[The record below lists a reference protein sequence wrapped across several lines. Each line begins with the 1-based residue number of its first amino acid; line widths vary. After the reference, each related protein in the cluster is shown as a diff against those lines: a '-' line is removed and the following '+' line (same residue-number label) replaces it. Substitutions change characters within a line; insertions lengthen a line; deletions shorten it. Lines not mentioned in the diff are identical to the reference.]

1 MSPPN
6 DVRRPR
12 STLDALLAR
21 VERLGNLLPD
31 PTMLFVFALAA
42 TWAASHLLAGRNF
55 EALDPATGQIGALL
69 DPRTSAPL
77 AVHDQLQPSSLVA
90 FFTGMVKTFVNFPP
104 LGVVLLA
111 LLGVGVA
118 EHTGLIGAALKSA
131 LSVTPRSLL
140 TPMLLL
146 VAIFSHTAADVG
158 FVLVIPLGG
167 VIFQAAG
174 RHPLAGVAAAFAGVS
189 GGYSAN
195 PLLASLDPM
204 LQGFT
209 QGAAQILEP
218 SRQVSAACN
227 WYFTAAS
234 TLVIVGLGWFITDRI
249 VEPRVR
255 GIEVDGDA
263 PDPNASTALTRRE
276 RLALVV
282 AALVAGLAVLA
293 LVAIASPA
301 SSPLREAGTGSLTNS
316 AAPLMGMIVPL
327 IFLIA
332 LTPALAYGVVS
343 GTVKSHRDVIAGM
356 TKSMSSMGYYIV
368 MAFFCSLFL
377 DAFVKSNLGALLALK
392 GAGWLRA
399 LGLAPQL
406 TVLGI
411 IGLTAVVNLLI
422 GSASAKWG
430 LLSPIFVPMLMQ
442 LGLSPELT
450 QAAYRVGD
458 STTNIISP
466 LMPYFPLVVVYCT
479 RHVRKTG
486 IGTLI
491 SMMLPYSLS
500 FICAWSLFL
509 LGFWALGIPLGPG
522 SPYTHP

>member
-1 MSPPN
+1 MSPTT
-6 DVRRPR
+6 DVHRPR
-12 STLDALLAR
+12 SALDAVLAR
-21 VERLGNLLPD
+21 VERLGNRLPD
-31 PTMLFVFALAA
+31 PTLLFVLALAI
-42 TWAASHLLAGRNF
+42 TWAASHLLAGRTF
-55 EALDPATGQIGALL
+55 EAPDPTTGLVGALL
-69 DPRTSAPL
+69 DPRTNEPL
-77 AVHDQLQPSSLVA
+77 AVHDQLAASSLVA
-90 FFTGMVKTFVNFPP
+90 FFTGMVKTFVGFPP

-118 EHTGLIGAALKSA
+118 EHTGLVGAALKSA
-131 LSVTPRSLL
+131 LSITPRSLL

-174 RHPLAGVAAAFAGVS
+174 RHPLAGLAAAFAGVS

-209 QGAAQILEP
+209 QSAAQILEP
-218 SRQVSAACN
+218 TRTVSAACN

-234 TLVIVGLGWFITDRI
+234 TVVIIGLGWFITDRI

-255 GIEVDGDA
+255 GIPVDGEPLEA
-263 PDPNASTALTRRE
+263 NASTALGVRE
-276 RLALVV
+276 KQGLAA
-282 AALVAGLAVLA
+282 AALAALLAVGA
-293 LVAIASPA
+293 LIAIAWPA
-301 SSPLREAGTGSLTNS
+301 GSPLREAGSGSLTNS
-316 AAPLMGMIVPL
+316 GAPLMGMIVPL
-327 IFLIA
+327 IFVLA
-332 LTPALAYGVVS
+332 LVPALVYGVVS
-343 GTVKSHRDVIAGM
+343 GTVKSHRDVVAGM
-356 TKSMSSMGYYIV
+356 SKSMSSMGYYIV
-368 MAFFCSLFL
+368 MAFCCSLFL
-377 DAFVKSNLGALLALK
+377 EAFVKSNLGALLALK
-392 GAGWLRA
+392 GAGWLRE

-411 IGLTAVVNLLI
+411 IGLTATVNLLI

-479 RHVRKTG
+479 RHVRSTG

-491 SMMLPYSLS
+491 SMMLPYSIS
-500 FICAWSLFL
+500 FLCTWSLFL
-509 LGFWALGIPLGPG
+509 LGFWTLGIPLGPG